1 MSNKW
6 LQELFFLPRIPEPE
20 IMGNGEG
27 TEAYSSAVSQAYLDE
42 IDNTFVEHALGLGV
56 QRGLV
61 LDIGTG
67 PGQIPIK
74 LALKNPRFQIIGL
87 DLSETMLE
95 KARENAEFHG
105 VQDRVSF
112 QKGDAKHIAFPGAH
126 FDLVVCNSLLHHASH
141 PLAALNEIA
150 RVSKP
155 AGAILLRDLRRP
167 LAVAFAAHVTWF
179 GRHYRGLMK
188 KLYVDSV
195 KAAYTPE
202 ELETLLSR
210 SEIRGGQI
218 FRKGL
223 THIGIERRAV

>member
-6 LQELFFLPRIPEPE
+6 LQELFFLPRIPEAE

-42 IDNTFVEHALGLGV
+42 I
-56 QRGLV
+56 
-61 LDIGTG
+61 
-67 PGQIPIK
+67 
-74 LALKNPRFQIIGL
+74 
-87 DLSETMLE
+87 
-95 KARENAEFHG
+95 
-105 VQDRVSF
+105 
-112 QKGDAKHIAFPGAH
+112 
-126 FDLVVCNSLLHHASH
+126 
-141 PLAALNEIA
+141 A
-150 RVSKP
+150 RVSKL